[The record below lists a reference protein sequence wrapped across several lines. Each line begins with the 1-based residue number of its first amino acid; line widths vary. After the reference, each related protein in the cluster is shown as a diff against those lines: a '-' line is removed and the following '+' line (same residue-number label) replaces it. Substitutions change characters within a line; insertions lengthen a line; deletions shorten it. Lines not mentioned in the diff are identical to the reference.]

1 MSLKFLSA
9 HFAISGLLLMS
20 AVDVAAA
27 APPSAEPRTVV
38 RVPYADLDLHAAPGA
53 RVMLG
58 RIMSAADRACGGAPD
73 IRELARQALYDRCVR
88 DAATVAVRELHAPLV
103 AAIFEPPQAE
113 QFANH

>member
-1 MSLKFLSA
+1 
-9 HFAISGLLLMS
+9 
-20 AVDVAAA
+20 
-27 APPSAEPRTVV
+27 
-38 RVPYADLDLHAAPGA
+38 
-53 RVMLG
+53 MLG

-103 AAIFEPPQAE
+103 AAVFEPPRAE